1 MAYFCIVVAF
11 LRRSSSWRVPG
22 AFLLVVL
29 SCSFIFLTNAS
40 SVGSEVRVAN
50 RHHPVGLDTLLE
62 VATCEIKCSQHTAFR
77 FTATLAV
84 KDWWT

>member
-1 MAYFCIVVAF
+1 MAYFCIVVGF

-50 RHHPVGLDTLLE
+50 RHHPVGL
-62 VATCEIKCSQHTAFR
+62 V
-77 FTATLAV
+77 
-84 KDWWT
+84 